1 MKAIKTMSG
10 LLGVVIMLTAML
22 LAGAGCTTAS
32 LRLPGGASLLQPKNV
47 TLKGLHYQSPDG
59 SVLDVDEY
67 TSSAD
72 VAAIQAQ
79 AALVQ
84 NVVGTAIQ
92 TAVKAAVPVAAT
104 DATPG
109 PALGVLAEDGR
120 SLIAVESTK
129 IVPKQ

>member
-1 MKAIKTMSG
+1 MRGSLPAMVK
-10 LLGVVIMLTAML
+10 MLVLVAVCAML
-22 LAGAGCTTAS
+22 AGCTTAS

-47 TLKGLHYQSPDG
+47 TLKGLHYVAPDG
-59 SVLDVDEY
+59 SCLDVAEY

-92 TAVKAAVPVAAT
+92 TALKAAVPVAAT
-104 DATPG
+104 AATP
-109 PALGVLAEDGR
+109 ASAIGVLANDGT
-120 SLIAVESTK
+120 SLLAVETTR
-129 IVPKQ
+129 IVPAAGK